1 MLPVPESVDGVPVQP
16 PPIPEI
22 KLPERPAWFRL
33 FEILRLFFSSQVSN
47 RALLWAVLLISLLLL
62 MNVLNVV
69 NSYVG
74 RDFMTAVAERQPRQY
89 ATYALMYLGVFACST
104 ITAVYSRFSEER
116 LRLLWRAW
124 LTGTLIDRYL
134 SDHACFRLGAREEID
149 NPDERIT
156 EDAKSYTQTTL
167 SFFILSLNSTLTSI
181 AFLGVL
187 WSITPLL
194 VIVAFVYATVGSVA
208 TIFMGRR
215 LVRLNNLQLKKEAD
229 LRYALIQVRDQSQ
242 SVVVTGTM
250 QTMKERLHERL
261 RAVVENTKAI
271 ISVTRNLGFVTVGYN
286 YLIQL
291 VPLLVVAPLYL
302 RGKVEFGVVTQS
314 AMAFSQVIGAFS
326 LIVTQFETLSSFA
339 AVNERLN
346 TIWQAIDHAC
356 VPSES
361 ALEVTEDEHRLAFE
375 NLTLE
380 SPRDRQ
386 PLVRDLS
393 LSLPRGKNL
402 LVSGPNDEAKDA
414 LFLATAKVWE
424 EGEGRIIR
432 PRHERIFFLSRQ
444 PVLARGTLRQKLCPP
459 SGGTVINEDR
469 LNGALHDVGLHPV
482 LERVGGWDK
491 HHDPATELSQHEQHF
506 LKLAR
511 LLLARPHFV
520 FLNKVHESLTAEQV
534 DLLYRRLTESSIS
547 YVSIG
552 DEKDLG
558 KYHDTVLEIGEDG
571 GWQIHPTGEKAERE

>member
-1 MLPVPESVDGVPVQP
+1 M
-16 PPIPEI
+16 
-22 KLPERPAWFRL
+22 
-33 FEILRLFFSSQVSN
+33 
-47 RALLWAVLLISLLLL
+47 LISLLLL
-62 MNVLNVV
+62 MNGLNVV

-74 RDFMTAVAERQPRQY
+74 RDFMTAIADRHPRRY
-89 ATYALMYLGVFACST
+89 STYALLYLGVFACST
-104 ITAVYSRFSEER
+104 VTAVFSRFSEER
-116 LRLLWRAW
+116 LRILWRAW

-167 SFFILSLNSTLTSI
+167 SFFILTLNSTLTSV

-187 WSITPLL
+187 WSITPWL
-194 VIVAFVYATVGSVA
+194 VVVAFVYSAVGSLSA
-208 TIFMGRR
+208 IFMGRR

-242 SVVVTGTM
+242 SVVVTGAV
-250 QTMKERLHERL
+250 QSMKERLHERL
-261 RAVVENTKAI
+261 RAVVENTKFI

-302 RGKVEFGVVTQS
+302 QGKVEFGVVTQS

-326 LIVTQFETLSSFA
+326 LIVTQFEALSSFA

-346 TIWQAIDHAC
+346 TIWEAIDQAC

-361 ALEVTEDEHRLAFE
+361 ALEVAEDEHRVAFE

-380 SPRDRQ
+380 APKSRQ

-402 LVSGPNDEAKDA
+402 LVVGPNDAAKNA
-414 LFLATAKVWE
+414 LFMATARVWE

-432 PRHERIFFLSRQ
+432 PRQERMVFLSQQ
-444 PVLARGTLRQKLCPP
+444 PVLARGTLRQRLSSFAP
-459 SGGTVINEDR
+459 GTEFSEDR
-469 LNGALHDVGLHPV
+469 LNGALRDVGLDPV

-491 HHDPATELSQHEQHF
+491 HHDPATEFLPHEQQL
-506 LKLAR
+506 LKVAR
-511 LLLARPHFV
+511 LLLARPQFV
-520 FLNKVHESLTAEQV
+520 FLNKVHESMSPEQV
-534 DLLYRRLTESSIS
+534 DLLYRRLGESSIN
-547 YVSIG
+547 YLTVG
-552 DEKDLG
+552 DEQDLG

-571 GWQIHPTGEKAERE
+571 GWHTRPSGEKAYQG

>member
-1 MLPVPESVDGVPVQP
+1 
-16 PPIPEI
+16 
-22 KLPERPAWFRL
+22 
-33 FEILRLFFSSQVSN
+33 
-47 RALLWAVLLISLLLL
+47 
-62 MNVLNVV
+62 
-69 NSYVG
+69 
-74 RDFMTAVAERQPRQY
+74 
-89 ATYALMYLGVFACST
+89 MYLGVFACST
-104 ITAVYSRFSEER
+104 VTAVYSRFSEER
-116 LRLLWRAW
+116 LRILWRAW

-167 SFFILSLNSTLTSI
+167 SFFILTLNSTLTSV

-187 WSITPLL
+187 WSITPWL
-194 VIVAFVYATVGSVA
+194 VVVAFVYSTIGSVSA
-208 TIFMGRR
+208 ILMGRR

-229 LRYALIQVRDQSQ
+229 LRYALMQVRDQSQ
-242 SVVVTGTM
+242 SVVVTGAS
-250 QTMKERLHERL
+250 QSMKERLHERL
-261 RAVVENTKAI
+261 RAVVENTKSI

-302 RGKVEFGVVTQS
+302 QGKVEFGVVTQS

-346 TIWQAIDHAC
+346 TIWEAIDQAC

-361 ALEVTEDEHRLAFE
+361 ALEVAEDEHRVAFE

-380 SPRDRQ
+380 APKSRQ

-402 LVSGPNDEAKDA
+402 LVAGPNDAANNA
-414 LFLATAKVWE
+414 LFLATARVWE

-432 PRHERIFFLSRQ
+432 PRQERIVFLSRQ
-444 PVLARGTLRQKLCPP
+444 PVLARGTLRQRLCSYAPGIEF
-459 SGGTVINEDR
+459 SEER
-469 LNGALHDVGLHPV
+469 LSGALRDVGLDPV
-482 LERVGGWDK
+482 LERVGGWDE
-491 HHDPATELSQHEQHF
+491 HHDPTAEFSPQEQH
-506 LKLAR
+506 LLRVAR

-520 FLNKVHESLTAEQV
+520 FLNKVHETLSPDQV
-534 DLLYRRLTESSIS
+534 DLLYRRLAESSIN
-547 YVSIG
+547 YLTVG
-552 DEKDLG
+552 DEKALG

-571 GWQIHPTGEKAERE
+571 HWHLRPSGENAIR

>member
-1 MLPVPESVDGVPVQP
+1 V
-16 PPIPEI
+16 
-22 KLPERPAWFRL
+22 RPAWFRL
-33 FEILRLFFSSQVSN
+33 FEILRLFFSSKVRN
-47 RALLWAVLLISLLLL
+47 RAILWAALLISLLLL
-62 MNVLNVV
+62 MNGLNVV

-74 RDFMTAVAERQPRQY
+74 RDFMTAIADHQPGRY
-89 ATYALMYLGVFACST
+89 ATSALVYLGVFACST
-104 ITAVYSRFSEER
+104 IAAVFSRFSEER

-167 SFFILSLNSTLTSI
+167 SFFIMSLNSTLTSV

-187 WSITPLL
+187 WSITPRL
-194 VIVAFVYATVGSVA
+194 VAVAFVYAMIGSVSA
-208 TIFMGRR
+208 IFMGRR

-229 LRYALIQVRDQSQ
+229 LRYALIQVRDQSLSVIVTDAAQ
-242 SVVVTGTM
+242 S
-250 QTMKERLHERL
+250 MKERLHERL
-261 RAVVENTKAI
+261 RAVIENTRMI
-271 ISVTRNLGFVTVGYN
+271 VSVTRNLGFVTVGYN

-302 RGKVEFGVVTQS
+302 QGKVEFGVVTQS

-326 LIVTQFETLSSFA
+326 LIVTQFEALSSFV

-346 TIWQAIDHAC
+346 TIWEAIDQAC

-361 ALEVTEDEHRLAFE
+361 ALELAEDEQRVAFE

-380 SPRDRQ
+380 APNSHQ

-393 LSLPRGKNL
+393 LSLPRGRNL
-402 LVSGPNDEAKDA
+402 LVVGPNDAAKNA
-414 LFLATAKVWE
+414 LFMATAKVWE

-432 PRHERIFFLSRQ
+432 PRRERMIFLSQQ
-444 PVLARGTLRQKLCPP
+444 PVLARGTLRQRLSSFAP
-459 SGGTVINEDR
+459 GTEFSEDR
-469 LNGALHDVGLHPV
+469 LSGALHDVGLDPV

-491 HHDPATELSQHEQHF
+491 HHDPATEFSPHEQQL
-506 LKLAR
+506 LKVAR
-511 LLLARPHFV
+511 LLLAKPQFV
-520 FLNKVHESLTAEQV
+520 FLNKVHESLSPDEV
-534 DLLYRRLTESSIS
+534 DLLYRRLTESSIN
-547 YVSIG
+547 YLTVG

-571 GWQIHPTGEKAERE
+571 GWQVRPSGEKAGRQ